1 MVELLVSQSKKITRI
16 YYSCKGDY
24 LGGFYSSRVYKLM
37 IVKTNVWIVFV
48 DMWISLFYVNV

>member
-48 DMWISLFYVNV
+48 DM